1 MAKRTEKNPYGNV
14 SRIGQ
19 LIGGAFEEVVI
30 AFVKTYL
37 TKTHPDYVVLNPKQ
51 GKKLITLEMSG
62 GSRRQLDT
70 IVTSKDSDEPVAL
83 LEAKWLKDARHWN
96 DKGAWILQLREIK
109 KKHPTVRGAAAILA
123 GYWKEG
129 VGVLLQNEGGVQ
141 MVIVATDEEV
151 YLTLQP
157 YLNQYLGND
166 TFQLDAKQIQSKFPE
181 EHIENF
187 YNFMNHL
194 NETRILQ
201 EVAQTW
207 LKFNRQ
213 DKNKIIVTGATLI
226 ETAIDELLAPLPNTP
241 PIQKFEISLQIAT
254 GNIIYEKFED
264 PEDVLNFIQEYTQ
277 NPAKILERITPKK
290 RNLP

>member
-1 MAKRTEKNPYGNV
+1 M

-37 TKTHPDYVVLNPKQ
+37 TKAHPDYEVLNPKK

-70 IVTSKDSDEPVAL
+70 IVTPKGSDDPVAL

-109 KKHPTVRGAAAILA
+109 KKHATVRGVAAILA

-129 VGVLLQNEGGVQ
+129 VGVLLQNEGCVR
-141 MVIVATDEEV
+141 MVLVATDEEV
-151 YLTLQP
+151 YDTLQP
-157 YLNQYLGND
+157 YLDKYLGDD
-166 TFQLDAKQIQSKFPE
+166 TFQLDAKRIQSKFPE
-181 EHIENF
+181 EYIEDF

-194 NETRILQ
+194 NKTGTLQ
-201 EVAQTW
+201 KIAQTW
-207 LKFNRQ
+207 LNFNRQ
-213 DKNKIIVTGATLI
+213 DKHNKTTKGATLI
-226 ETAIDELLAPLPNTP
+226 EAAIDELLAPLPGTL
-241 PIQKFEISLQIAT
+241 PIQNFEISLQIET

-264 PEDVLNFIQEYTQ
+264 LEDLLNFIQEYSQ

-290 RNLP
+290 RQE